1 MKFRTSNLLW
11 IVLSAVFLSTLFI
24 TACGGGNNN
33 TPMNSN
39 GSSAAMTVNIGDAP
53 LNNGVLAF
61 EITVNSLT
69 LTGTPGTV
77 NVITS
82 PVTVELTHLAG
93 TFIPLALTKL
103 SPGTYTQLTVDLG
116 AGEIVF
122 LPQGASTPVHKNIPA
137 LGKITIPLTPGIV
150 VPAGATSLNVDVDLA
165 SSVTIDASNNVVFN
179 PKFTVTSNS
188 VPAAGEK
195 EDDEHGELDDV
206 KGVVGTVSAS
216 SFVLNIGTASNAHPL
231 TFNVDQ
237 NTTFDGIS
245 GGLAALK
252 SGMVVEVNAVTI
264 TDGTLL
270 AKRVEL
276 ETEHTIGMEAEGR
289 VFSTTNMPTSF
300 QLIVHEDEGANAP
313 NLGTTITVNLSP
325 NTTFRVNSEFS
336 MNIPTSLT
344 FSATTLAAGQNVE
357 ADADSGTGTTVTA
370 SRVQL
375 KQQAVDG
382 TIAGLS
388 NGNFQLNLDPNSAL
402 ARLSGQ
408 SSINVSA
415 ANAENKTAASLANG
429 QVVRV
434 RGLLFFT
441 PANGSTAA
449 SYTLVARVIK
459 TP

>member
-1 MKFRTSNLLW
+1 MKIRRSNLFSTALF
-11 IVLSAVFLSTLFI
+11 SALFLSTLFI
-24 TACGGGNNN
+24 TACGGSNN
-33 TPMNSN
+33 TPMSPS

-82 PVTVELTHLAG
+82 PVTVELSHLAG
-93 TFIPLALTKL
+93 TFIPLALAKL
-103 SPGTYTQLTVDLG
+103 SPGTYTQLTADLG
-116 AGEIVF
+116 AAEIVF
-122 LPQGASTPVHKNIPA
+122 LPQGTSTPVHKNIPA
-137 LGKITIPLTPGIV
+137 IGKITINLTPGIV

-188 VPAAGEK
+188 VPGAGEK
-195 EDDEHGELDDV
+195 EDDEHGEVDDV
-206 KGVVGTVSAS
+206 KGVVGTVSSS
-216 SFVLNIGTASNAHPL
+216 SFVLNIGGFSNVHAM

-237 NTTFDGIS
+237 NTVFDGIT

-252 SGMVVEVNAVTI
+252 SGMVVEVDAVTQ

-270 AKRVEL
+270 AKRIEL

-289 VFSTTNMPTSF
+289 VFSTANMPSSF

-336 MNIPTSLT
+336 LSIPTGLT

-357 ADADSGTGTTVTA
+357 ADADSGTGTTVAA

-382 TIAGLS
+382 TIAALNG
-388 NGNFQLNLDPNSAL
+388 GNFQLNLDPNSAL

-415 ANAENKTAASLANG
+415 ANAENKTGASLANG

-441 PANGSTAA
+441 PTNGSTAA
-449 SYTLVARVIK
+449 SYTLVGRAIK
-459 TP
+459 KP

>member
-1 MKFRTSNLLW
+1 MKNRKSNLFWTALFCA
-11 IVLSAVFLSTLFI
+11 VSLSALFI
-24 TACGGGNNN
+24 TACGGGNN
-33 TPMNSN
+33 TPTTPS
-39 GSSAAMTVNIGDAP
+39 GRSALMTVNIGDAP

-61 EITVNSLT
+61 EVTVNSLT

-77 NVITS
+77 NVVTS
-82 PVTVELTHLAG
+82 PVTVELSHLAG
-93 TFIPLALTKL
+93 TFVPLTLATVP
-103 SPGTYTQLTVDLG
+103 PGTYTQLTVDVGG
-116 AGEIVF
+116 AEIVF
-122 LPQGASTPVHKNIPA
+122 LPQGASTPVHKTIPA
-137 LGKITIPLTPGIV
+137 LGKITIPLTPGVV
-150 VPAGATSLNVDVDLA
+150 VPAGATSFNVDVDLA

-188 VPAAGEK
+188 ISGEVER

-206 KGVVGTVSAS
+206 KGVVGSVSSS
-216 SFVLNIGTASNAHPL
+216 SFVLNIGGISNTHPL

-237 NTTFDGIS
+237 NTTFDGIT
-245 GGLAALK
+245 GGLSALK
-252 SGMVVEVNAVTI
+252 SGMVVEVDAVTI

-289 VFSTTNMPTSF
+289 VFSTTGMPNSF
-300 QLIVHEDEGANAP
+300 QLIVHEDEGANTP

-325 NTTFRVNSEFS
+325 NTTFRVNSEFNI
-336 MNIPTSLT
+336 NIPTGLT
-344 FSATTLAAGQNVE
+344 FSATTLAPGQNVE
-357 ADADSGTGTTVTA
+357 ADADSGTGTTVAA

-382 TIAGLS
+382 TIAGLNS
-388 NGNFQLNLDPNSAL
+388 GNFQLNLDPNSAL

-415 ANAENKTAASLANG
+415 ANAENRTGASLANG

-449 SYTLVARVIK
+449 SYTLVARAIK
-459 TP
+459 RP

>member
-1 MKFRTSNLLW
+1 
-11 IVLSAVFLSTLFI
+11 
-24 TACGGGNNN
+24 
-33 TPMNSN
+33 
-39 GSSAAMTVNIGDAP
+39 MTIN
-53 LNNGVLAF
+53 
-61 EITVNSLT
+61 
-69 LTGTPGTV
+69 
-77 NVITS
+77 
-82 PVTVELTHLAG
+82 
-93 TFIPLALTKL
+93 
-103 SPGTYTQLTVDLG
+103 
-116 AGEIVF
+116 
-122 LPQGASTPVHKNIPA
+122 
-137 LGKITIPLTPGIV
+137 LTPGIV

-179 PKFTVTSNS
+179 PRFTVTSNS
-188 VPAAGEK
+188 VPGAGER

-206 KGVVGTVSAS
+206 KGVVGTVSSS
-216 SFVLNIGTASNAHPL
+216 SFVLNIGGVSNVHPL

-237 NTTFDGIS
+237 NTVFDGIT
-245 GGLAALK
+245 GGLGALK
-252 SGMVVEVNAVTI
+252 TGMVVEVDAVTQ

-270 AKRVEL
+270 AKRIEL
-276 ETEHTIGMEAEGR
+276 ETDHTIGMEAEGR
-289 VFSTTNMPTSF
+289 VFSTANMPSSF

-336 MNIPTSLT
+336 LGIPTGLT
-344 FSATTLAAGQNVE
+344 FSASTLAAGQNVE
-357 ADADSGTGTTVTA
+357 ADADSGTGTMVAA

-382 TIAGLS
+382 TIAALNG
-388 NGNFQLNLDPNSAL
+388 GNFTLTLDPNSAL

-415 ANAENKTAASLANG
+415 VNAENRTGTSLANG

-449 SYTLVARVIK
+449 SYTLVARAIK
-459 TP
+459 KP

>member
-1 MKFRTSNLLW
+1 VKIRTSNLLW
-11 IVLSAVFLSTLFI
+11 SALLCALFLSALFI
-24 TACGGGNNN
+24 SACGGGNN

-77 NVITS
+77 NVINS
-82 PVTVELTHLAG
+82 PVTVELSHLAG
-93 TFIPLALTKL
+93 TFIPLALAKL
-103 SPGTYTQLTVDLG
+103 SPGTYTQLTADLG
-116 AGEIVF
+116 AAEIVF
-122 LPQGASTPVHKNIPA
+122 LPQGASTPVHKTIPA
-137 LGKITIPLTPGIV
+137 LGKITIALTPGIV

-165 SSVTIDASNNVVFN
+165 SSITIDASNNIVFN
-179 PKFTVTSNS
+179 PKFTVTSTS
-188 VPAAGEK
+188 IPGVGEK
-195 EDDEHGELDDV
+195 EDDEHGELDDL
-206 KGVVGTVSAS
+206 KGVVGTVSTS
-216 SFVLNIGTASNAHPL
+216 SFVLNVGMTSNAHPL
-231 TFNVDQ
+231 TFTVDQ

-245 GGLAALK
+245 GGLAGLK
-252 SGMVVEVNAVTI
+252 TGMVVEVNGVTQSSG
-264 TDGTLL
+264 DFL
-270 AKRVEL
+270 ARRVEL
-276 ETEHTIGMEAEGR
+276 ESEHTIGMEAEGR
-289 VFSTTNMPTSF
+289 VFSTAGMPNSF
-300 QLIVHEDEGANAP
+300 QLIVH

-336 MNIPTSLT
+336 LNIPSGLT
-344 FSATTLAAGQNVE
+344 FSASTLAAGQNVE
-357 ADADSGTGTTVTA
+357 ADADSGTGTTAAA

-382 TIAGLS
+382 TVTALS
-388 NGNFQLNLDPNSAL
+388 GGTFQLTLDPNSAL

-415 ANAENKTAASLANG
+415 ANAENKTGASLANG

-459 TP
+459 KP